1 MIGSLPRGLPPEAA
15 FTGVSI
21 DSRTVHEGDL
31 FIAIAGDRFDGHD
44 FVQDAIGKGALAAV
58 VDQAWLSRQRRGGM
72 RGQPLIAVPNTLDA
86 LQALARYHRRRL
98 GIPLIGITGTNGKTT
113 TKEMIAS
120 VLGTRHRVLRSE
132 ASFNNHVGVPLTLLR
147 LRRAHE
153 VAVVEL
159 GMNHPGEIAK
169 LCTIAAPTSGVIT
182 NVGSAHLEFMGD
194 VDSIAR
200 AKGELAE
207 AIGRGGFLALNADDN
222 RVFALGTKTDARVIY
237 YGFGNRALVKGKLL
251 EPVDGAFWSFRYGSS
266 PPIQLR
272 VAGAHNVANALAAVA
287 VGEAMGCS
295 EDQIKEGLESYR
307 GTRMRSELVEA
318 GDILIVNDAYN
329 ANPASAS
336 RALELLRDWK
346 NGRPHRRIAVL
357 GDMLE
362 LGDSSPDA
370 HHELGQNAYTNG
382 IELLITVGVFSDEL
396 ADGAI
401 EAGMNAERV
410 HRCREVDEAG
420 QVLSSVLQPGDLV
433 LLKGSR
439 RLGLD
444 ALVDL
449 IRETTIPGSGEE
461 A

>member
-1 MIGSLPRGLPPEAA
+1 
-15 FTGVSI
+15 VN
-21 DSRTVHEGDL
+21 
-31 FIAIAGDRFDGHD
+31 
-44 FVQDAIGKGALAAV
+44 
-58 VDQAWLSRQRRGGM
+58 QAWLSQQKRGGV
-72 RGQPLIAVPNTLDA
+72 RGQPFIAVPNTLDA

-98 GIPLIGITGTNGKTT
+98 GIPVIGITGTNGKTT

-132 ASFNNHVGVPLTLLR
+132 SSFNNHIGVPLTLLR

-159 GMNHPGEIAK
+159 GMNHPGEISE
-169 LCTIAAPTSGVIT
+169 LCTIAVPTSGVIT
-182 NVGSAHLEFMGD
+182 NVGLAHLEYMRD
-194 VDSIAR
+194 LDSIAR

-207 AIGRGGFLALNADDN
+207 AIGRGGFLVLNADDN
-222 RVFALGTKTDARVIY
+222 RVFALGTQTEARVIY
-237 YGFGNRALVKGKLL
+237 FGFGDRAQIKGKLL
-251 EPVDGAFWSFRYGSS
+251 EPIDGALWSFRYGSS

-272 VAGAHNVANALAAVA
+272 VAGAHNVANALAAAA

-295 EDQIKEGLESYR
+295 DEQIKEGLESYR
-307 GTRMRSELVEA
+307 GTRMRSELIEI
-318 GDILIVNDAYN
+318 DNILIVNDAYN
-329 ANPASAS
+329 ANPVSAS

-362 LGDSSPDA
+362 LGEFSPDA
-370 HHELGQNAYTNG
+370 HRELGQNAYANG
-382 IELLITVGVFSDEL
+382 IDLLISVGAYSSEL

-401 EAGMNAERV
+401 EAGMKAERV
-410 HRCREVDEAG
+410 HPCREVGEAG
-420 QVLSSVLQPGDLV
+420 KILSTLLQSGDLV

-439 RLGLD
+439 RIGLD
-444 ALVDL
+444 ALVAL
-449 IRETTIPGSGEE
+449 IRETIPGGGEE